1 MEPAFVKQIA
11 GRAGRASSKHKEG
24 IATAWQDVDLAY
36 IRSVMEEETPQVKQA
51 GLFPIIEQVEYFA
64 QQLAQLSTDQ
74 TTRLSSLL
82 GKFVELA
89 QVDGRYAI
97 SEHSD
102 LLAISN
108 FLQPVP
114 LTLAQRCVLLA
125 LARTALQAIVHII
138 CLRCLLWFGIRA
150 GSHLRT
156 HRSTPAILS

>member
-1 MEPAFVKQIA
+1 
-11 GRAGRASSKHKEG
+11 
-24 IATAWQDVDLAY
+24 
-36 IRSVMEEETPQVKQA
+36 MEEDTPQVKQA

-64 QQLAQLSTDQ
+64 QQLAQMSTDQ

-114 LTLAQRCVLLA
+114 LTLAQRFTFANAPVNTRDSFMMQRLYQFATCVA
-125 LARTALQAIVHII
+125 LDKAVSMNM
-138 CLRCLLWFGIRA
+138 RCVFDS
-150 GSHLRT
+150 GSCKLS
-156 HRSTPAILS
+156 RSID